1 MDKLSPSGH
10 VHLRFRPRRR
20 FSSFQQD
27 DLYLNLFH
35 LWHTPSVKEDVDE
48 DETPF
53 EDGII
58 AIGALDLVNFVL
70 DEEVDE
76 GDEERVKG
84 DGGVFPAIFV
94 N

>member
-20 FSSFQQD
+20 FSPFQQD
-27 DLYLNLFH
+27 DLNLNLFH
-35 LWHTPSVKEDVDE
+35 LRHPPGVKDDVDE

-53 EDGII
+53 KDGVV
-58 AIGALDLVNFVL
+58 AIGALDFVDFVL

-76 GDEERVKG
+76 GDK
-84 DGGVFPAIFV
+84 
-94 N
+94 